1 MRTSLVTLLV
11 GALLALAVSS
21 AAQAQPSKG
30 LTIYVIDVEGG
41 NAQLHVSP
49 SGESVLI
56 DTGNGGAAAV
66 RDAERILAAARDA
79 GVTRIDHLITTHFHA
94 DHVGGIAEVAA
105 RIPVVEFIDHGP
117 IVQPGA
123 QIDGIMQQYA
133 ALHAKAT
140 HVVATPGYRIPMAG
154 LEWRIVTS
162 AKEIIKSALTGAGQ
176 PNPYCANFR
185 RHDVNPVSG
194 QPVGNTEDEQS
205 VGSHVTFGRFRLLYL
220 ADLPWN
226 QEFDLMCPANRVGV
240 VDVFVASRHG
250 QFSSNSEALVHAV
263 RPRVAVVNNGVRKGG
278 QPDTMRILFTAPRLE
293 DVWQVHFSELSGQEY
308 TVPGAFIANL
318 FDQPQPAMP
327 VAPMTPL
334 ARGAQAPPVPPHDGP
349 AYWLKIV
356 AQSDGSFS
364 VTNSRNGFS
373 RTYAAPGK

>member
-1 MRTSLVTLLV
+1 MKLSLVAFSC
-11 GALLALAVSS
+11 GALLALAAPS
-21 AAQAQPSKG
+21 AAQAPASKG

-66 RDAERILAAARDA
+66 RDAERILAAAKDA
-79 GVTRIDHLITTHFHA
+79 GVTRIDHLITTHFHG
-94 DHVGGIAEVAA
+94 DHIGGVAEVAA

-117 IVQPGA
+117 NVQPGA
-123 QIDGIMQQYA
+123 QIDGIMQQYG
-133 ALHAKAT
+133 ALHAKAK

-162 AKEIIKSALTGAGQ
+162 ARETITSALPGAGQ
-176 PNPYCANFR
+176 PNPSCANFR

-205 VGSHVTFGRFRLLYL
+205 VGSHITFGRFRLLYL

-226 QEFDLMCPANRVGV
+226 QEFDLMCPSNRIGD
-240 VDVFVASRHG
+240 VDLFIASRHG

-278 QPDTMRILFTAPRLE
+278 QPEAMRILYTAPRLE

-308 TVPGAFIANL
+308 TAAGVFIANL
-318 FDQPQPAMP
+318 FDQPQLAMP
-327 VAPMTPL
+327 IAPMTPV
-334 ARGAQAPPVPPHDGP
+334 ARGAQAPAVPVHDGP

-356 AQSDGSFS
+356 AQTNGSFT
-364 VTNSRNGFS
+364 VTNGRNGFS
-373 RTYAAPGK
+373 KNYAAP

>member
-1 MRTSLVTLLV
+1 MKISMVAFSC
-11 GALLALAVSS
+11 GALLALAAPS
-21 AAQAQPSKG
+21 AAQAPTSKG

-66 RDAERILAAARDA
+66 RDAERILAAAKDA
-79 GVTRIDHLITTHFHA
+79 GVSRIDHLITTHFHA
-94 DHVGGIAEVAA
+94 DHIGGIAEVAA

-123 QIDGIMQQYA
+123 QIDAIMQQYG
-133 ALHAKAT
+133 ALHAKAK
-140 HVVATPGYRIPMAG
+140 HVVATPGYRIPIAG
-154 LEWRIVTS
+154 LEWRIVT
-162 AKEIIKSALTGAGQ
+162 AARETLKSALPGAGQ
-176 PNPYCANFR
+176 PNPHCANFK

-205 VGSHVTFGRFRLLYL
+205 VGSHIAFGRFRLLYL

-226 QEFDLMCPANRVGV
+226 QEFDLMCPANRIGD
-240 VDVFVASRHG
+240 VDLFVASRHG

-278 QPDTMRILFTAPRLE
+278 QPEAMRILFTAPRLE

-308 TVPGAFIANL
+308 TVPGTFIANL
-318 FDQPQPAMP
+318 FDQPQSAMP
-327 VAPMTPL
+327 IAPMTPV
-334 ARGAQAPPVPPHDGP
+334 ARGAQAPAVPVHDGP

-356 AQSDGSFS
+356 AQPSGTFT
-364 VTNSRNGFS
+364 VTNGRNGFS
-373 RTYAAPGK
+373 KNYAAP